1 MSLVDFTNSLNYTR
15 SFTEI
20 ELNAILTTLNASNT
34 YYTNGLNNLVFIR
47 ISLGNLVLLDLNF
60 NINRR
65 LFELFSFQYAL
76 GNPFNLKLI
85 HNNTAV
91 ENTIDGA
98 LLSVG
103 YSGTIPILSLENVF
117 MKLYTNANAGHFTI
131 DMIQGLQ
138 TALDGKVD
146 DSQVLT
152 DVPADAVFTDTMY
165 AHPNQH
171 SMSEIAGLQSALDS
185 NHLNLYH
192 NNVTHLAEV
201 IEFKNCLHTSGV
213 NPVRFVIEPI
223 IFDVSVDNA
232 TQTFSR
238 LNFLSRTFDLTD
250 GVLTIGPQ
258 S

>member
-1 MSLVDFTNSLNYTR
+1 MSVVSFTNSSNYTR

-60 NINRR
+60 NINRK
-65 LFELFSFQYAL
+65 LFESFSFQYAI

-91 ENTIDGA
+91 ESTIDNA

-103 YSGTIPILSLENVF
+103 YSGTVPILLSLESVF
-117 MKLYTNANAGHFTI
+117 MKLYTNSNASYFAI

-152 DVPADAVFTDTMY
+152 DVPAGAVFMILCL
-165 AHPNQH
+165 
-171 SMSEIAGLQSALDS
+171 M
-185 NHLNLYH
+185 
-192 NNVTHLAEV
+192 LASKMLLKPS
-201 IEFKNCLHTSGV
+201 IELIC
-213 NPVRFVIEPI
+213 
-223 IFDVSVDNA
+223 
-232 TQTFSR
+232 
-238 LNFLSRTFDLTD
+238 
-250 GVLTIGPQ
+250 
-258 S
+258 